1 MKKKRMCSIAL
12 MSLSMMSLTLIAL
25 TLLPGRV
32 LAENGTYT
40 HTDPAFTVSYP
51 NDWEKQ
57 PLRGN
62 DVLRVAKP
70 GPYGIPVLNVT
81 VADKKPDAKP
91 LDKAGKSFMKA
102 VQAASPGSKRFKL
115 LSEKVMTLSDGSK
128 AMAITYKWN
137 LDDFTKLQSASVM
150 VYKGKKAI
158 SLTCTTILG
167 GETTPDKLLE
177 ICQQVRF
184 K

>member
-1 MKKKRMCSIAL
+1 MKKTRLLFIVL
-12 MSLSMMSLTLIAL
+12 MSLTLI
-25 TLLPGRV
+25 PG
-32 LAENGTYT
+32 LAMAGSATYT
-40 HTDPAFTVSYP
+40 NADPAFTFSYP
-51 NDWEKQ
+51 DPWEKK
-57 PLRGN
+57 PLQGN

-70 GPYGIPVLNVT
+70 GPYGIPVINIT
-81 VADKKPDAKP
+81 VAEKKPDAKS

-102 VQAASPGSKRFKL
+102 VQQVSPGSKRFKL
-115 LSEKVMTLSDGSK
+115 LSEDVITLPSGEK

-137 LDDFTKLQSASVM
+137 LNEVTKLQSASVM

-158 SLTCTTILG
+158 SLTGTTILG

-177 ICQQVRF
+177 MCQQVKF